1 MIRPYTLAT
10 LRALGAI
17 TEAEYQRL
25 MQGIEVSEMGTI
37 LRPHCL

>member
-17 TEAEYQRL
+17 TDAEYQRL
-25 MQGIEVSEMGTI
+25 MQELS
-37 LRPHCL
+37 

>member
-25 MQGIEVSEMGTI
+25 IGENT
-37 LRPHCL
+37 

>member
-17 TEAEYQRL
+17 TEIEYQKL
-25 MQGIEVSEMGTI
+25 SKMDTKD
-37 LRPHCL
+37 